1 MKKLL
6 TIPLIFMFLSP
17 ITLAQESEVKIPT
30 ILAIIG
36 AAAVD
41 AINPCAFAVLIILLS
56 TMLAIGERLKALK
69 AGFAYIVSIY
79 IAYFF
84 MGLGIFSVI
93 MVSKLALI
101 FYKAVGVLALIVGA
115 LNIKDFFRYGGG
127 GFLMEVPVSWRP
139 KMKSLIGG
147 VTSIPGAFI
156 TGFVVSLFLLPCT
169 SGPYIVILGLLA
181 KEATKLLATQLLL
194 FYNFIFIL
202 PMIGIVLAVY
212 YGLTT
217 TDKAEKWR
225 QSKLR
230 TLHLIA
236 GIIMVCMGI
245 WMIFFY

>member
-1 MKKLL
+1 
-6 TIPLIFMFLSP
+6 
-17 ITLAQESEVKIPT
+17 
-30 ILAIIG
+30 
-36 AAAVD
+36 
-41 AINPCAFAVLIILLS
+41 
-56 TMLAIGERLKALK
+56 
-69 AGFAYIVSIY
+69 
-79 IAYFF
+79 
-84 MGLGIFSVI
+84 
-93 MVSKLALI
+93 
-101 FYKAVGVLALIVGA
+101 

-127 GFLMEVPVSWRP
+127 GFLMEVPLSWRP
-139 KMKSLIGG
+139 KLKSLIGG
-147 VTSIPGAFI
+147 VTSVPGAFV
-156 TGFVVSLFLLPCT
+156 TGLVVSLFLLPCT

>member
-1 MKKLL
+1 MKRLL
-6 TIPLIFMFLSP
+6 TIPFLLLFLLP
-17 ITLAQESEVKIPT
+17 ITLAQDSQVKIPT

-56 TMLAIGERLKALK
+56 TILAIGERLKALK

-79 IAYFF
+79 IAYFL

-93 MVSKLALI
+93 LVSKLAYL
-101 FYKAVGVLALIVGA
+101 FYKAVGVLALVVGA

-127 GFLMEVPVSWRP
+127 GFLMEVPRSWRP
-139 KMKSLIGG
+139 KLKGLIKG
-147 VTSIPGAFI
+147 VTSVPGAFV
-156 TGFVVSLFLLPCT
+156 TGLVVSLFLLPCT

-181 KEATKLLATQLLL
+181 KETTRMLATQLLL
-194 FYNFIFIL
+194 FYNFIFVL

-217 TDKAEKWR
+217 TEKAEKWR
-225 QSKLR
+225 QTKLR

>member
-1 MKKLL
+1 MKRLL
-6 TIPLIFMFLSP
+6 MLPLLYLLLLP
-17 ITLAQESEVKIPT
+17 ITLAQESQVKMPT
-30 ILAIIG
+30 MLAIIG

-69 AGFAYIVSIY
+69 VGFAFIVSIY
-79 IAYFF
+79 IAYFL

-101 FYKAVGVLALIVGA
+101 FYKVVGVLALIIGA

-139 KMKSLIGG
+139 KLKSLIGG
-147 VTSIPGAFI
+147 VVSVPGAFV
-156 TGFVVSLFLLPCT
+156 TGIVVSLFLLPCT

-181 KEATKLLATQLLL
+181 KEATKMLATQLLL

-225 QSKLR
+225 QKKLR

-236 GIIMVCMGI
+236 GIIMICMGI

>member
-1 MKKLL
+1 MKRLL
-6 TIPLIFMFLSP
+6 MIPFFCLLLLP
-17 ITLAQESEVKIPT
+17 ISLAQKSEVKIPT
-30 ILAIIG
+30 VLAIIS

-56 TMLAIGERLKALK
+56 TMLAIGEKLKALK
-69 AGFAYIVSIY
+69 AGSAFIVSIY
-79 IAYFF
+79 ISYFL

-93 MVSKLALI
+93 LVSKLTYI
-101 FYKAVGVLALIVGA
+101 FYKAIGVLALIVGA

-127 GFLMEVPVSWRP
+127 GFLIEVPRSWRP
-139 KMKSLIGG
+139 KMKSLIKG
-147 VTSIPGAFI
+147 VASVPGAFV
-156 TGFVVSLFLLPCT
+156 TGIVVSLFLLPCT

-181 KEATKLLATQLLL
+181 KETTKMLATQLLL

-217 TDKAEKWR
+217 TEKAEKWR